1 MNKTG
6 QMVRRRGVD
15 WGEKIAAFRL
25 VILSLFSMSFGIGSV
40 LFILCSL
47 LFFTAGCTTVQEYV
61 APQGPSDGQVTVL
74 LNGPQNTAADIT
86 FHISSVNIL
95 TEDGMPR
102 EISNIPMAIN
112 SIELTGHQVLLGERY
127 IPEGRYKKLQF
138 IVKEAVVKNKGKTA
152 NLALPQQ
159 GIEVDIDIIVKR
171 NENTSLFISWDPD
184 TSVRE
189 GYLFS
194 PAFMVKGQA
203 PELSNLLVYVT
214 NEFSNNVSIIN
225 RQSEEVVGTVLVG
238 KQPRGVTTSRGREHP
253 RVFVANSASN
263 SVSVIDPTVNKVEIE
278 IPLRFG
284 RQPEGIA
291 AFNLAPGKE
300 LIFVA
305 NYGSNNVSVIDR
317 ATHQEVDKISVGEGP
332 IAVAVDPP
340 AESLSPTRF
349 ISFEDLN
356 TLKAY
361 REKFFNVY
369 VANRNSKD
377 ISIIKVN
384 AVNGRPDEVIR
395 VNAEWGPISL
405 TVDPQRAKVYVANY
419 NYDNLSVIDI
429 LQVIKG
435 NIAGS
440 VSEIIGVGTYIVG
453 VIAEPELD
461 RMYLLKE
468 PTDEILIIRPFS
480 EAFSSQRTFT
490 SPVIGTIPV
499 GNYPRSFILDPEGR
513 KFYVVNRGS
522 GNVSV
527 VDKTS
532 RSEVQ
537 VMPVGRKPYGLAMFP
552 F

>member
-1 MNKTG
+1 
-6 QMVRRRGVD
+6 MVRRRGVD

-95 TEDGMPR
+95 TEEGMPR
-102 EISNIPMAIN
+102 EIPNIPMAIN

-138 IVKEAVVKNKGKTA
+138 IMKEAVVRNKGKTA

-194 PAFMVKGQA
+194 PAFMVKGQV

-317 ATHQEVDKISVGEGP
+317 ATHQEVDKINVGEGP

-480 EAFSSQRTFT
+480 EAFSSQRTST